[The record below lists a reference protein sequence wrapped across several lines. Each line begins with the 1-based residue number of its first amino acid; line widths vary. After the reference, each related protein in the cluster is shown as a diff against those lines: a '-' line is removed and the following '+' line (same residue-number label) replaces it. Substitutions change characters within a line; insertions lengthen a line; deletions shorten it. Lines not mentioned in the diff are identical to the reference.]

1 MYDEWLWTEGADTI
15 TIEGERQCSRERGDQ
30 MKHFDWIA
38 VPLLLVGAFMLL
50 FDVGATGLWIAVI
63 TVGIALVVIGQRTP
77 HLRH

>member
-1 MYDEWLWTEGADTI
+1 
-15 TIEGERQCSRERGDQ
+15 